1 MTRESLAKDILTTM
15 LPMFWT
21 GSTMK
26 DMTDEEG
33 FAFLADMAVRQAD
46 ALLEALAT
54 KEAPASWLSKEMQT
68 AVKPGCLPVL
78 KAEGTWEPITTAP
91 DDVELRC
98 RNAFGYSF
106 DAIHGHDGWYTRR
119 GDIAPPLEWYKEEP
133 K

>member
-26 DMTDEEG
+26 DMTDEES

-54 KEAPASWLSKEMQT
+54 KEAPASWLSEEMQT
-68 AVKPGCLPVL
+68 AVKPGCP
-78 KAEGTWEPITTAP
+78 
-91 DDVELRC
+91 RC
-98 RNAFGYSF
+98 
-106 DAIHGHDGWYTRR
+106 
-119 GDIAPPLEWYKEEP
+119 
-133 K
+133 